1 MKKYLLSILLLST
14 GLVFADG
21 HSADEKKVLAALE
34 AYFEAR
40 TNKDWE
46 TVVSYESKSGTY
58 GTNSD
63 GSFHKPKTV
72 QTVEDWKNQNVSG
85 TGAVN
90 VHAPEAYELN
100 DDTVFVRY
108 YAEGVVPDGNGGIK
122 PYRTRVT
129 SVWINEKNSWVIK
142 TMHFSSAAY
151 GGTHQTVASDF
162 ED

>member
-21 HSADEKKVLAALE
+21 HSADEKKVLSALE

-63 GSFHKPKTV
+63 GSFHKPLV
-72 QTVEDWKNQNVSG
+72 IQTV
-85 TGAVN
+85 
-90 VHAPEAYELN
+90 
-100 DDTVFVRY
+100 
-108 YAEGVVPDGNGGIK
+108 DG
-122 PYRTRVT
+122 
-129 SVWINEKNSWVIK
+129 W
-142 TMHFSSAAY
+142 
-151 GGTHQTVASDF
+151 AS
-162 ED
+162 